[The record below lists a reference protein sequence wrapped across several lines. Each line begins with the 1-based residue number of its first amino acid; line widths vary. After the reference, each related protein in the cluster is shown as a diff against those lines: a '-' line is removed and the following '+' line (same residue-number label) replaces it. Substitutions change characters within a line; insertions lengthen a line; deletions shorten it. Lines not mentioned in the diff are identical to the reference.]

1 MKKIYLFIATL
12 SCLFNTYATD
22 YVVSGAFDERLN
34 GVYVEAGII
43 DDKPY
48 FVKAAENGEMEKGIA
63 FMGCWRIG
71 DHFGDGMVMGMEM
84 SCDDGN
90 PPLTGWGGG
99 ITIAPNGPNI
109 KYIGSTSFKE
119 QVSNNG
125 TVKGEFL
132 IVHNKLNGQGFAGD
146 IGDEF
151 VTKGFVSVSNLS
163 EGLSLTITKISIDT
177 LKALLSGQASNHS
190 VDSDFTINFTDNA
203 FSGGGTLAGTGGT
216 GNKTF
221 SINFIKEL
229 YVASSG
235 AEFNTISAAVA
246 AAGSGDIIHI
256 SGETYTESISTDKGL
271 IFKGAGSDK
280 TIIQAANEYNTATN
294 RVFNVTSYNDT
305 SEFHRLTVRF
315 GKAEYGGG
323 IFGYNMKIYKCRI
336 NNNIALSSSGSQS
349 FGGGVAVQKYFE
361 LYDSEIS
368 ENKCDNQN
376 QSGQIMGGGIVCIN
390 NSIDTVKIVNSTF
403 SNNFS
408 RWAGGGIMVNRSKII
423 NCTFT
428 KNSASQG
435 SGIYIQYPSSLVNSI
450 VYGNT
455 TNDVYVLQESLNT
468 TNSIVGTSIGPING
482 SLSSADP
489 ILQSLANNGGT
500 TQTHSLQEGSP
511 AINAGATTA
520 DVPTKDQ
527 RGYNKVGTRDI
538 GAFEFGATGQ
548 VDIALTENACS
559 FFIFGEDTLRT
570 SGAFTR
576 MSGDTIYTLN
586 LTIKNATTGSET
598 VSNCGAYIWTVDGQ
612 TYTLS
617 GTYTAVLTNA
627 VGCDSTI
634 TLNLT
639 IKEATTGSETV
650 SNCGTYTW
658 SVDGQTYTQ
667 SGTYTAVLT
676 NAAGCDSTITLNLTL
691 HQATTGSETITQCK
705 NYKWAAN
712 GQTYTQSGVYTA
724 TLKTVNGC
732 DSVVTLN
739 LTILPTSIKTENA
752 TACVSYTW
760 NGKTYSKSGTYWF
773 TGKNSLGCDSIVKLV
788 LTITPSNL
796 PKPVISG
803 PSILCASSR
812 ALYTSS
818 VSGGNWKTNDAYL
831 NLYSIRGIVR
841 NAVTPPSDMY
851 KSSISYSIS
860 NADKTCKET
869 TTKSVWIKLNP
880 ASLVKMNI
888 TSANLEV
895 QKELTLTSNIKNG
908 TWKTVPST
916 LASVTKINNTTGK
929 IKGLARGADV
939 YAIYQIDDTV
949 KKCTYIGMVN
959 LTITKS
965 TSMLSA
971 SEEDLSNI
979 TSGIHLYP
987 NPSNG
992 KFTLENI
999 EGATSVKLMDLSGR
1013 VIASQPIVAGIT
1025 IVDFSG
1031 VATGKYMVQ
1040 ISGDVINEIQPI
1052 VIE

>member
-12 SCLFNTYATD
+12 SCLFNTYATN

-71 DHFGDGMVMGMEM
+71 DHFGNGMVMGMEM

-125 TVKGEFL
+125 TVKGEFI

-271 IFKGAGSDK
+271 IFKGEGADK
-280 TIIQAANEYNTATN
+280 TIVQAAGSYNTASD
-294 RVFNVTSYNDT
+294 RVFNIEGYNNDT
-305 SEFHRLTVRF
+305 TEFQNLTIRYGKCTINHGGGISGNIFKLLKCRIIDNISSSWSGGIHSNNYLEIIDSEISGNKCVV
-315 GKAEYGGG
+315 YGGG
-323 IFGYNMKIYKCRI
+323 IT
-336 NNNIALSSSGSQS
+336 SGDI
-349 FGGGVAVQKYFE
+349 
-361 LYDSEIS
+361 L
-368 ENKCDNQN
+368 
-376 QSGQIMGGGIVCIN
+376 
-390 NSIDTVKIVNSTF
+390 KIVNSTI
-403 SNNFS
+403 SNNVS
-408 RWAGGGIMVNRSKII
+408 GMGGGGIFANKGSII
-423 NCTFT
+423 NSTIT
-428 KNSASQG
+428 NNSTTDYNSNG
-435 SGIYIQYPSSLVNSI
+435 KGIYIQYPDQFNLVNSI
-450 VYGNT
+450 IYGNIN
-455 TNDVYVLQESLNT
+455 NDLYFINNSLNT
-468 TNSIVGTSIGPING
+468 TNSIIGSFTKSHNTI
-482 SLSSADP
+482 SLTGDP
-489 ILQSLANNGGT
+489 LLTDPLLQPLANNRGT
-500 TQTHSLQEGSP
+500 TQTHSLQERSP

-570 SGAFTR
+570 NGTFTR
-576 MSGDTIYTLN
+576 ISGDTIYTLN

-812 ALYTSS
+812 AFYTSS

-831 NLYSIRGIVR
+831 NLFSVRGIVR